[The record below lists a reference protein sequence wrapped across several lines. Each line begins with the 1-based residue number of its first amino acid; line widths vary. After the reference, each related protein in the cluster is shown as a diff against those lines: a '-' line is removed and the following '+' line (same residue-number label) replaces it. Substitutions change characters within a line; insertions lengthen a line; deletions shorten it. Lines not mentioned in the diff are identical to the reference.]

1 MCVCF
6 IEDSHMLTF
15 CGNALNPKSET
26 FKFPNASRRRF
37 SGYTFKKKKKS
48 IIAGPITTQRTQKS
62 NETTPYIHLQVSM
75 VHTLA
80 MTMSNCINKLL
91 KIPSR
96 LVLPK
101 SSLMNL
107 SSNPIHPNETIKST
121 KSLHLLV
128 NYSLK

>member
-1 MCVCF
+1 
-6 IEDSHMLTF
+6 MLTF

-37 SGYTFKKKKKS
+37 SGYTLKKKKKVDHS
-48 IIAGPITTQRTQKS
+48 RPNHKTKNSKKQLNCPI
-62 NETTPYIHLQVSM
+62 IHLQVSV
-75 VHTLA
+75 VHPLA

-96 LVLPK
+96 LVLLK

-107 SSNPIHPNETIKST
+107 SSNPST
-121 KSLHLLV
+121 LNNNNNNKIPSLI
-128 NYSLK
+128 S